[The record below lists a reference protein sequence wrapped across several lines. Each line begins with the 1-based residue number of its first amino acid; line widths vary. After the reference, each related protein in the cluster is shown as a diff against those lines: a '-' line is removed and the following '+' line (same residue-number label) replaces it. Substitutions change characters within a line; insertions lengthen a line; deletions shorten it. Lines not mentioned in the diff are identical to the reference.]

1 MDKIAKLKKIMSKD
15 NVKIKTKIKKKKRL
29 NRSVAGNI
37 VILLFLLI
45 FSVFSA
51 YPLIFI
57 IANAFKPLHELFIFP
72 PKLFPTDPTFKNFS
86 DLMILMG
93 TTWVPMSRYIFNTV
107 FITVVGTIGHVI
119 IASMCAYPLAK
130 HHFPG
135 KAFIF
140 TLIVYSL
147 MFNGAVTSTPV
158 FMIMSWIG
166 LIDTHFAVIIPAFAF
181 PLGLYLMKQFMES
194 IPNSLLE
201 AAKIDGANEFRI
213 FWRVVM
219 PLSKP
224 AWLTL
229 VILLFQQLWSTQGAG
244 YIFSEQLKTLSYALA
259 QIVSGGIA
267 RAGTAAAVSV
277 IMLIVPVTIFIIS
290 QSKIIDTMSHS
301 GMK

>member
-1 MDKIAKLKKIMSKD
+1 MDKIEKLKKLMSIENLIFKR
-15 NVKIKTKIKKKKRL
+15 KIKKKKRL
-29 NRSVAGNI
+29 NRSTAGNI

-72 PKLFPTDPTFKNFS
+72 PRLFPSDPTFKNFS
-86 DLMILMG
+86 DLLILMG

-107 FITVVGTIGHVI
+107 FITLVGTVGHVI
-119 IASMCAYPLAK
+119 IASMCAFPLAK
-130 HHFPG
+130 HQFPG
-135 KAFIF
+135 KTFIF
-140 TLIVYSL
+140 TLIIYSL
-147 MFNGAVTSTPV
+147 MFSGAVTSTPV

-166 LIDTHFAVIIPAFAF
+166 LVDTLFAVIIPAFAF
-181 PLGLYLMKQFMES
+181 PLGLYLMKQFMET
-194 IPNSLLE
+194 IPDSLLE
-201 AAKIDGANEFRI
+201 AAKIDGANDFKI
-213 FWRVVM
+213 FWSVVM
-219 PLSKP
+219 PLAKP

-229 VILLFQQLWSTQGAG
+229 IILLFQSLWSTNGGG
-244 YIFSEQLKTLSYALA
+244 YIFSEQLKTLSYALG

-277 IMLIVPVTIFIIS
+277 VMLIVPITIFILS

-301 GMK
+301 GIK